1 MNRKQKIQAILSGII
16 IGFVNGFFGGG
27 GGMIA
32 VPILSKV
39 FCLKQKSAHATAIA
53 VILPITV
60 ISIIFYF
67 VSGNDIIE
75 LNNVIYTAVG
85 VTAGGVLGAVALKKI
100 NNGFL
105 SKTFSIIMLVAG
117 VKMLF
122 F

>member
-1 MNRKQKIQAILSGII
+1 MNKKQKFQAVLSGLF
-16 IGFVNGFFGGG
+16 IGLVNGFFGGG

-39 FCLKQKSAHATAIA
+39 LKLEQKVAHATAIA

-60 ISIIFYF
+60 ISVIFYF

-75 LNNVIYTAVG
+75 LSSVIYTAVG
-85 VTAGGVLGAVALKKI
+85 VTAGGVLGALFLKNI
-100 NNGFL
+100 NNSFL
-105 SKTFSIIMLVAG
+105 CRLFAIIMMVAG